1 MTAELGCRSDVAQA
15 AELVR
20 QAIHILDGARAPS
33 DIAAHLDL
41 ALVRLETLVEVPP
54 LGSKTVSELSG
65 PDASEAN

>member
-20 QAIHILDGARAPS
+20 RAIHILDDAGVQS

-41 ALVRLETLVEVPP
+41 ALARLETLVEVSP
-54 LGSKTVSELSG
+54 LGSKSVSELSG